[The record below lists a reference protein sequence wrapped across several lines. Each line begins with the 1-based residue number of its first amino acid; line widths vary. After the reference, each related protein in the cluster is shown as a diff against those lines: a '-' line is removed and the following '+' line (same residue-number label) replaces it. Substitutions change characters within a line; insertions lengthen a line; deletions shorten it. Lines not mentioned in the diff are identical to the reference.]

1 MSDGGERLIGLRWRL
16 RATRALWRRGASLD
30 GVQAHLDQDPLL
42 AEAHHQ
48 HPEPVTQ
55 LDKPEAG
62 AWVEGGAIS
71 VAGWLFFPQ
80 AATARIEVFFG
91 GRSLGLARIGAPRL
105 DVATIFDE
113 PRAAASGF
121 ELDADLSDWDGGEG
135 EHDLLVIATSASGER
150 LEMEPVRVKVG
161 TPPEKPDKLPLPAAQ
176 TGTPAAAPRP
186 HVLVVTH
193 QLTLGGA
200 QLYLLDLLRELVR
213 TEAATFTMV
222 ATIDGPL
229 RADVEALGIPVHIT
243 DLIPHDDAT
252 HHVGRVEELAAWARP
267 RNFDA
272 ALLNTATAWTVPG
285 AEAAALLGIPFVWAI
300 HESFPLSV
308 LLSEFAPEIR
318 ERAEGMLAG
327 ASSLVF
333 EAEATKRLYEPVA
346 GAERCT
352 MLPYGLDLAPIDAHR
367 AEFDAEAARREA
379 GIPVDAE
386 LVACVGTVEPRKAQV
401 MLAQAF
407 DLVAARHPRAWVAF
421 VGGRDDDNTE
431 ALNRYIEASPYGE
444 RMRVIPV
451 TPDVESWY
459 GMADL
464 LVCASDIESLPRTVL
479 EAMAWETPVLGTR
492 VFGLPELI
500 DDGETGWLCE
510 PRDLPA
516 LAEALD
522 RVLSLPKAER
532 KRSGAAG
539 RPLVAER
546 HSLERYG
553 QEIAALLEK
562 AVAEGSP
569 R

>member
-1 MSDGGERLIGLRWRL
+1 MSDGTERLGGLRWRL
-16 RATRALWRRGASLD
+16 RATRALWRRGAN
-30 GVQAHLDQDPLL
+30 
-42 AEAHHQ
+42 AEAVAGAV
-48 HPEPVTQ
+48 PTAPTRSEPVGQ
-55 LDKPEAG
+55 LDEPEAG
-62 AWVEGGAIS
+62 DWAEGGAIS
-71 VAGWLFFPQ
+71 IRGWLFFPE
-80 AATARIEVFFG
+80 AATARLEVFLG

-105 DVATIFDE
+105 DVAE
-113 PRAAASGF
+113 VWEGSRAAAGF
-121 ELDADLSDWDGGEG
+121 ELDADLGDWDGGEG
-135 EHDLLVIATSASGER
+135 EHELTVVATSVTGER
-150 LEMEPVRVKVG
+150 HEMEPVRVKVG
-161 TPPEKPDKLPLPAAQ
+161 SRPEKPGKLPPPAAR
-176 TGTPAAAPRP
+176 TKSPASEQRP

-200 QLYLLDLLRELVR
+200 QLYLMDLLRELVR
-213 TEAATFTMV
+213 TEAASFTMV
-222 ATIDGPL
+222 SSIDGPL
-229 RADVEALGIPVHIT
+229 RPDVEALGIPVHISS
-243 DLIPHDDAT
+243 LAPFDDISSYI
-252 HHVGRVEELAAWARP
+252 GRIEELATWGESRSV
-267 RNFDA
+267 DV
-272 ALLNTATAWTVPG
+272 ALLNTATAWTIPG
-285 AEAAALLGIPFVWAI
+285 AEAAAEAGVPVVWAI

-308 LLSEFAPEIR
+308 LLGDFSPRIR
-318 ERAEGMLAG
+318 ARAEGALAR
-327 ASSLVF
+327 ASTLVF

-367 AEFDAEAARREA
+367 AEFDSEVARRKA
-379 GIPVDAE
+379 GIPLDAE

-407 DLVAARHPRAWVAF
+407 DLIAAGHPRAWVAF

-500 DDGETGWLCE
+500 TDGETGWLCE

-516 LAEALD
+516 LADALD

-532 KRSGAAG
+532 KRVGAAG
-539 RPLVAER
+539 RPLVEER

-562 AVAEGSP
+562 AVAEGTP

>member
-1 MSDGGERLIGLRWRL
+1 MSEGPERLSGLRWRL
-16 RATRALWRRGASLD
+16 RATRGVWRRGATPDAIAAAVGGQRKVEPMSQLD
-30 GVQAHLDQDPLL
+30 
-42 AEAHHQ
+42 
-48 HPEPVTQ
+48 EPV
-55 LDKPEAG
+55 AG
-62 AWVEGGAIS
+62 EWAEGGALS
-71 VAGWLFFPQ
+71 VRGWAFFPET
-80 AATARIEVFFG
+80 ATARVEVFLG
-91 GRSLGLARIGAPRL
+91 GRSLGPARIGAPRL
-105 DVATIFDE
+105 DVAEILDD

-121 ELDADLSDWDGGEG
+121 ELDGDLDGWDGGEG
-135 EHDLLVIATSASGER
+135 EHDLHVVATGVDGQR
-150 LEMEPVRVKVG
+150 LEIEPVKVRVG
-161 TPPEKPDKLPLPAAQ
+161 TPPQEPRRLPPPAAQ
-176 TGTPAAAPRP
+176 TGSPAATPRP

-193 QLTLGGA
+193 QLSLGGA
-200 QLYLLDLLRELVR
+200 QLYLLDLLRELTR
-213 TEAATFTMV
+213 IGAATFTMV

-243 DLIPHDDAT
+243 NLVPYDDAT
-252 HHVGRVEELAAWARP
+252 YHAGRVEELASWARP

-272 ALLNTATAWTVPG
+272 ALLNTATAWTLPG
-285 AEAAALLGIPFVWAI
+285 AEAAALLGVPFVWAI

-308 LLSEFAPEIR
+308 LLAEFAPEIR
-318 ERAEGMLAG
+318 ERAREMLAG
-327 ASSLVF
+327 SSSLVF

-346 GAERCT
+346 GAERCA
-352 MLPYGLDLAPIDAHR
+352 MLPYGLDLGPIDAHR
-367 AEFDAEAARREA
+367 AEFDGAAARREA

-386 LVACVGTVEPRKAQV
+386 LIVCVGTIEPRKAQA

-407 DLVAARHPRAWVAF
+407 ELVAGQHPRAWVAF
-421 VGGRDDDNTE
+421 VGGRDDENTG
-431 ALNRYIEASPYGE
+431 ALRRYLEASPHGE

-464 LVCASDIESLPRTVL
+464 LVCASDIESVPRTVL

-500 DDGETGWLCE
+500 DDAETGWLCE

-516 LAEALD
+516 LAAGLD
-522 RVLSLPKAER
+522 RVLSLPPEER
-532 KRSGAAG
+532 RRVGSAG

-553 QEIAALLEK
+553 REIAALLEQ
-562 AVAEGSP
+562 AVATGKK